1 MDPTAGTVG
10 RVSDWSSPVGPSA
23 EPAPYPLGGLAT
35 ALRVLFVLA
44 AVLATALAFLAVRM
58 RAALDSVDAGRE
70 DADAAQRTVDAF
82 LGGASVVFLLTIG
95 IGGLFVL
102 WLWRAARNNQRLGRP
117 GALGPGWAIGAWF
130 IPIGS
135 LVLPGLQVQQ
145 VWKGAESSVPR
156 GDPAWRQV
164 RPNPQIW
171 IWWVAYVVGQVLT
184 FVGFG
189 LLGQTDDPQGE
200 VLVADLLDHLSD
212 VQQGIT
218 VFVAGQVAMV
228 LAAALGAAM
237 VISLS
242 RRQETAL
249 SVLGAGGNP
258 WAGRVSPPAWHPD
271 PTGRFDLRY
280 WDGALWTEH
289 VTRGGEQATDP
300 V

>member
-1 MDPTAGTVG
+1 MGGTVG

-70 DADAAQRTVDAF
+70 EVDAAQRTVDAF
-82 LGGASVVFLLTIG
+82 LDGASVVFLLTIG

-117 GALGPGWAIGAWF
+117 GALGPGWAIGSWF
-130 IPIGS
+130 IPVGS

-156 GDPAWRQV
+156 GDPSWRQV
-164 RPNPQIW
+164 RSNPQIW

-200 VLVADLLDHLSD
+200 VVVADLLDRLSD

-218 VFVAGQVAMV
+218 LFVAGQVALV

-249 SVLGAGGNP
+249 SVLGAAGNP

-289 VTRGGEQATDP
+289 VTRNGEQSTDP

>member
-1 MDPTAGTVG
+1 M
-10 RVSDWSSPVGPSA
+10 SDWSGPVGPSA
-23 EPAPYPLGGLAT
+23 DPPPYPLGGLAT

-58 RAALDSVDAGRE
+58 RAALDGADAGRE
-70 DADAAQRTVDAF
+70 DLADAQAAVDSF
-82 LGGASVVFLLTIG
+82 LGGASVVFLLTVAIG
-95 IGGLFVL
+95 VVFVV

-156 GDPAWRQV
+156 GHSSWREV
-164 RPNPQIW
+164 RANPQIW

-200 VLVADLLDHLSD
+200 VLVADLLDHLEE
-212 VQQGIT
+212 VQRGISL
-218 VFVAGQVAMV
+218 FVAGQVALV
-228 LAAALGAAM
+228 LAAALGAAI
-237 VISLS
+237 VVNLS
-242 RRQETAL
+242 RRQETAV
-249 SVLGAGGNP
+249 SVLGVGGTP
-258 WAGRVSPPAWHPD
+258 WAGRISPPAWHPD
-271 PTGRFDLRY
+271 PTGRFELRY

-289 VTRGGEQATDP
+289 VTRNGEQSTDP

>member
-1 MDPTAGTVG
+1 MGGTVG
-10 RVSDWSSPVGPSA
+10 SVSDWSSPAGPSPVSSSYA
-23 EPAPYPLGGLAT
+23 LGGLAT
-35 ALRVLFVLA
+35 ALRVLFVVA
-44 AVLATALAFLAVRM
+44 AVLATALAYLAVRM
-58 RAALDSVDAGRE
+58 RVALDGVDAGRE
-70 DADAAQRTVDAF
+70 DVEGAQQAVNAF
-82 LGGASVVFLLTIG
+82 LGGASVVFLTTIG
-95 IGGLFVL
+95 IGGLFVV
-102 WLWRAARNNQRLGRP
+102 WLWRAARNNQSLGRP

-145 VWKGAESSVPR
+145 VWKGAESSVAR

-164 RPNPQIW
+164 RANAQIW
-171 IWWVAYVVGQVLT
+171 VWWVAYVVGQVLT
-184 FVGFG
+184 FVGFS

-200 VLVADLLDHLSD
+200 VLVADLVDHLD
-212 VQQGIT
+212 EVQQGIT
-218 VFVAGQVAMV
+218 LFVAGQAALV

-237 VISLS
+237 VINLS
-242 RRQETAL
+242 RRQETAV
-249 SVLGAGGNP
+249 SVLGAGGSP

-289 VTRGGEQATDP
+289 VTHGDQQATDP

>member
-1 MDPTAGTVG
+1 M
-10 RVSDWSSPVGPSA
+10 
-23 EPAPYPLGGLAT
+23 
-35 ALRVLFVLA
+35 
-44 AVLATALAFLAVRM
+44 
-58 RAALDSVDAGRE
+58 
-70 DADAAQRTVDAF
+70 
-82 LGGASVVFLLTIG
+82 
-95 IGGLFVL
+95 
-102 WLWRAARNNQRLGRP
+102 
-117 GALGPGWAIGAWF
+117 
-130 IPIGS
+130 
-135 LVLPGLQVQQ
+135 
-145 VWKGAESSVPR
+145 
-156 GDPAWRQV
+156 
-164 RPNPQIW
+164 
-171 IWWVAYVVGQVLT
+171 VGQVLT

-200 VLVADLLDHLSD
+200 VVVADLLDRLSD

-218 VFVAGQVAMV
+218 LFVAGQVALV

-237 VISLS
+237 VVSLS